1 MTRLAALMVASLALT
16 PLAQAGS
23 HSISA
28 TVTDRNGAG
37 LGRTIV
43 SLAPSPDDV
52 DAKPHT
58 VELVTDRQGNVL
70 IDYLRDTE
78 GERTKLSK
86 KTQYV
91 LEVFKPGFHPY
102 TTSFYYKKGEVQL
115 DAVVLVEETIEVEDI
130 AENLDPAT
138 TPESTHAA
146 GANYEGQ

>member
-1 MTRLAALMVASLALT
+1 MTRLVPLLALALLA
-16 PLAQAGS
+16 PMAQAGT
-23 HSISA
+23 HSITT
-28 TVTDRNGAG
+28 TVTDRNGSG

-43 SLAPSPDDV
+43 SLGPSPDDV
-52 DAKPHT
+52 DAKPYT

-91 LEVFKPGFHPY
+91 IEVFKPGFHTY
-102 TTSFYYKKGEVQL
+102 TTSFYYKKGEVVL
-115 DAVVLVEETIEVEDI
+115 DPVVLVEETIEVEDI
-130 AENLDPAT
+130 VENLDPAT
-138 TPESTHAA
+138 TPDSTHAA

>member
-1 MTRLAALMVASLALT
+1 MNRFVPLLTLALLA
-16 PLAQAGS
+16 PVAQAGT
-23 HSISA
+23 HSIA
-28 TVTDRNGAG
+28 TTVTDRNGAG

-52 DAKPHT
+52 DAKPYT

-91 LEVFKPGFHPY
+91 IEVFKPGFHTF
-102 TTSFYYKKGEVQL
+102 TTSFYYKKGEISL
-115 DAVVLVEETIEVEDI
+115 DPVVLVEETIEVEDI

-138 TPESTHAA
+138 TPDSTHAA